1 MVKLSRC
8 PLTSQEHDSPT
19 AVRRGERSKE
29 GKRDS
34 ERREAS
40 EESWRRNVVAL
51 MLARFVRG
59 GAGGHSAVNSS
70 GKRGTILHTGTV
82 GRLLL
87 SRDGTRC
94 GGGTQRPEQSI
105 CLAVFAQ
112 GCCTPLKEGI
122 PAVFPLCLSRL
133 RFSCTPFHGEIG
145 RAGRGGGSLDHCH
158 SPSSLP
164 PLHFSSSKLDKCAPL
179 IILAIDL
186 FPSKQQ
192 PPRDSS
198 TLKIEFFLIMVP
210 NETGITRLPSPLFPL
225 PAFQETRCSLP
236 RYQAAALEDR

>member
-29 GKRDS
+29 GKRD
-34 ERREAS
+34 RS
-40 EESWRRNVVAL
+40 EESWRRNVGIDARSIRPWRGGRPFRGELVRKTRYNTAHGNSGSVTFVARWD
-51 MLARFVRG
+51 MVRG
-59 GAGGHSAVNSS
+59 RDAAPRAVH
-70 GKRGTILHTGTV
+70 LP
-82 GRLLL
+82 GR
-87 SRDGTRC
+87 
-94 GGGTQRPEQSI
+94 I
-105 CLAVFAQ
+105 CT